1 MNKYLIYYDNKL
13 RRYYKKKYESID
25 DYIKFIVYFGM
36 YYSKKNIIFLIGI
49 AIILYFFPWSSHCY
63 LS

>member
-36 YYSKKNIIFLIGI
+36 YYSKKNIIFLIEI
-49 AIILYFFPWSSHCY
+49 AIILYF
-63 LS
+63 LKI